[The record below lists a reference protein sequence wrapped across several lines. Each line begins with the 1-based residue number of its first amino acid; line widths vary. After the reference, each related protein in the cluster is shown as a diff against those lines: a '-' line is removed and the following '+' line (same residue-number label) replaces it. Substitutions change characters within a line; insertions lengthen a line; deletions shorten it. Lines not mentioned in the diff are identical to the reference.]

1 MRIVA
6 GAAKGRR
13 LAVPPQ
19 GVRPTPDRVRE
30 ALFSSLADSI
40 LDAHVLDLF
49 AGSGALGLEALSRG
63 ARHVTFVE
71 QNPKTAAIL
80 SRNIDTVAL
89 AGATKHT
96 QSAARFLA
104 STTTLRFDVVFL
116 DAPYDVPTSD
126 IEQYLTALDD
136 HLAAG
141 ATVVVERD
149 RRQAAPR
156 FPEGFGEVTMKRYGN
171 VVLYRAC
178 RVVDGSVNP

>member
-30 ALFSSLADSI
+30 ALFSSLAGSI
-40 LDAHVLDLF
+40 VDADVLDLF

-71 QNPKTAAIL
+71 QDAKTATIL
-80 SRNIDTVAL
+80 RRNIDTVAL
-89 AGATKHT
+89 AGATQHT

-104 STTTLRFDVVFL
+104 SNSTRRFDVAFL

-126 IEQYLTALDD
+126 IEQYLDQLDA

-141 ATVVVERD
+141 AIVVVERA
-149 RRQAAPR
+149 RRQDPPR
-156 FPEGFGEVTMKRYGN
+156 FPEGFGDVSVKRYGN
-171 VVLYRAC
+171 VVLYRAR
-178 RVVDGSVNP
+178 RVVDGSVST